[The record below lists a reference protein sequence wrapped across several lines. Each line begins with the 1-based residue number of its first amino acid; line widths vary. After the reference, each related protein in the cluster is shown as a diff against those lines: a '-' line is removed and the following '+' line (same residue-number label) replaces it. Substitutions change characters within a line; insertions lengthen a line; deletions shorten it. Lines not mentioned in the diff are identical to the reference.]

1 MKEREGEKACA
12 RESESE
18 RKRANETDLV
28 SVLSSAALYFVCRSA
43 NYLSVPRKAN
53 KQNTGGYSTTCS
65 KIRYISVVVD
75 KTRNERNEPLG
86 NNVSVNVR

>member
-12 RESESE
+12 RESE

-28 SVLSSAALYFVCRSA
+28 SVLSSAALSFVCRSA

-53 KQNTGGYSTTCS
+53 K
-65 KIRYISVVVD
+65 
-75 KTRNERNEPLG
+75 
-86 NNVSVNVR
+86 

>member
-12 RESESE
+12 RESE

-28 SVLSSAALYFVCRSA
+28 SVLSSAALSFVCRSA

-53 KQNTGGYSTTCS
+53 KQNTGGYNTTCS
-65 KIRYISVVVD
+65 KIRYIGS
-75 KTRNERNEPLG
+75 R
-86 NNVSVNVR
+86 